1 MQIPKRLLDREFSD
15 KVSLKKL
22 YIVKVGKRII
32 WRHFAIFRPTPCISM
47 GKRKKKVNSLTTV
60 DEISLEFGVYRCEFK
75 FNI

>member
-22 YIVKVGKRII
+22 FIVKVLKRII
-32 WRHFAIFRPTPCISM
+32 WRHFAIFRPTPFISM
-47 GKRKKKVNSLTTV
+47 GKLKKINSLTTV
-60 DEISLEFGVYRCEFK
+60 DEISLEFGVYRCGFK